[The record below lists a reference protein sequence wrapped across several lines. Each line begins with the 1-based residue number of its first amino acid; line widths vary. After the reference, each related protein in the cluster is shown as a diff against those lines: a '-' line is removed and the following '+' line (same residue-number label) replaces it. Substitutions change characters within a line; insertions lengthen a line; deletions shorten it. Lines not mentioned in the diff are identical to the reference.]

1 MPRWGILEEGGVSL
15 LPLGSQIQFSDFCP
29 LYCRELYFTVS
40 LPFGICGEIWHVV
53 GTDVSLAD
61 GSRDEVGLFLPLFSL
76 WVRSQEVVVSFLWLQ
91 FLSEGSSFA
100 WSPSFRW
107 AAPVVAL
114 VAASGQRRLLGSSG
128 VSL

>member
-1 MPRWGILEEGGVSL
+1 MCRDGEFWKRVGSVFCL
-15 LPLGSQIQFSDFCP
+15 LALRFSFLTSVLCIAGNCIS
-29 LYCRELYFTVS
+29 YS

-114 VAASGQRRLLGSSG
+114 VAASGQRQLLGSSG
-128 VSL
+128 GSL